1 MFYEFPH
8 LTNIQQVRDAIKAHR
23 PNSKELE
30 FYEAVRDDVSIFN
43 YTVSL
48 IDTFRDVDIADEQE
62 AMYRKILRECRGLIF
77 NNRTG
82 NVEARRFQKFFNVGE
97 RDETQTHRID
107 ISVPH
112 VILEKMDG
120 SMISP
125 FKQNGRRYWGTKMGL
140 TDVAAPVI
148 SFVGDNPQY
157 EKLAEEMAR
166 QGFTPIFE
174 WCSRKQRIV
183 IEYRQDQLVLTAI
196 RNNETGLYIPYG
208 EQVQIARDFDVP
220 VVRALAGNVGN
231 MQAFLEETRG
241 LKGQEGWVIR
251 FENGH
256 MCKVKAEEYLL
267 VHKTKDHLT
276 REKDVVRMVANDQI
290 DDLKPLLAPEDSRA
304 LTIFYTNVHT
314 NIHKKAD
321 ELFWIAQAAYDNLN
335 GSKKRF
341 AEEVVNNH
349 PVKNERGILFKVWDM
364 LDRDGCTVSDVEEH
378 IRKIVATSTSTG
390 PKVDEVR
397 NLFGGVK
404 WDSFYHAVD
413 MDA

>member
-1 MFYEFPH
+1 MFYDFPH

-23 PNSKELE
+23 EGDVE

-43 YTVSL
+43 YTVNL
-48 IDTFRDVDIADEQE
+48 IDTFRDLDVADEQE
-62 AMYRKILRECRGLIF
+62 AFNRKVLRECRGLIF

-82 NVEARRFQKFFNVGE
+82 KVEARRFQKFFNVGE
-97 RDETQTHRID
+97 RDETQMHRID
-107 ISVPH
+107 VSVPH
-112 VILEKMDG
+112 VILEKLDG

-140 TDVAAPVI
+140 TDVSAPVN
-148 SFVGDNPQY
+148 SFVADRQQY

-166 QGFTPIFE
+166 QGYTPVFE
-174 WCSRKQRIV
+174 WCSRQQRIV
-183 IEYRQDQLVLTAI
+183 IDYPVDDLVLTAI
-196 RNNETGLYIPYG
+196 RHNETGLYIPYG
-208 EQVQIARDFDVP
+208 EQVLIARDFDVP
-220 VVRALAGNVGN
+220 VVRALAGNVSN
-231 MQAFLEETRG
+231 MQEFLEETRG

-276 REKDVVRMVANDQI
+276 REKDVVRMVVKDQI

-304 LTIFYTNVHT
+304 LSKFYDDVHMS
-314 NIHKKAD
+314 IHKKAD
-321 ELFWIAQAAYDNLN
+321 ELFWIVQAAYDNLN
-335 GSKKRF
+335 GSKKKF

-349 PVKNERGILFKVWDM
+349 PVKNERGILFRVWDL
-364 LDRDGCTVSDVEEH
+364 LDRDGVDVEGVADH
-378 IRKIVATSTSTG
+378 IRGIVANSTSTG

-404 WDSFYHAVD
+404 WYNYFNVVD